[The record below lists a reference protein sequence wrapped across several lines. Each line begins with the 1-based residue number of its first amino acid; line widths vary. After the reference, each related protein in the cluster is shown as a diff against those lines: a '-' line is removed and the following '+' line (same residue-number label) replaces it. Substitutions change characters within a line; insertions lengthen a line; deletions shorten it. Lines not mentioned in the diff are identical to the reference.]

1 MREIESE
8 GKTVADAVDAALKQL
23 GLRRE
28 QVEVLVL
35 QEPSSGIL
43 GFGAKPARVKLSEKF
58 AGPER
63 RSEARPQGRGERGVG
78 MPRRSGDYPPAELP
92 SRPAPQPEPRGG
104 RDERRPSRDRGPERG
119 GERGR
124 DRQGDRGRGRD
135 HGRTRRDAPPPRQ
148 PAREPQ
154 AASRPQAQQ
163 ARPKPAPL
171 TGAQTEAAVGRTQEL
186 LKQLLALMLFDDA
199 RATVSWDEKQ
209 ERVKASVETAAS
221 KRLIGPEGRTLDSL
235 QFLVTLIVGRRIGV
249 PVAVQVDCEGYWAS
263 RENAILDEALK
274 GVEAV
279 KSTGKPV
286 RLSPMD
292 AQMRRLIHRSLA
304 DQPGITTS
312 SEGDGAWR
320 KIVLRPAQ

>member
-35 QEPSSGIL
+35 QEPSAGIL

-58 AGPER
+58 VGTER
-63 RSEARPQGRGERGVG
+63 RAQPRPQGRGERGVG

-92 SRPAPQPEPRGG
+92 SRPAPQPAPRSP
-104 RDERRPSRDRGPERG
+104 REERRPSRDRGPERG

-135 HGRTRRDAPPPRQ
+135 QGRSRQGAPQPRQ

-154 AASRPQAQQ
+154 AAPRPQAEQ
-163 ARPKPAPL
+163 RPKPAPL

-186 LKQLLALMLFDDA
+186 LKQLLGLMLFEDA
-199 RATVSWDEKQ
+199 KVAASWDPKQ

-235 QFLVTLIVGRRIGV
+235 QFLVTLIVGRRVGV

-320 KIVLRPAQ
+320 KIVLRPSP